1 MDVFGATDGNLSKLI
16 FISKAMTL
24 NLVIKEFDN
33 FKFNTLMPRPETGAP
48 VCMHFSAFARGFI
61 ANYTLRAQLKST

>member
-1 MDVFGATDGNLSKLI
+1 M
-16 FISKAMTL
+16 AMTL

-33 FKFNTLMPRPETGAP
+33 FKFNTLMPRPEAGAP
-48 VCMHFSAFARGFI
+48 LCMHFSAFARGFI